1 MFHQPARLRA
11 LVMLG
16 VASVSLAVVTTGTT
30 GVANASQAQPAT
42 AASQASHLSS
52 AQAACPS
59 AIPGYVRCFAFT
71 RPGAIQHPGG
81 AAAAQ
86 GLPVG
91 YGPADLQSAYN
102 LPSGGGG
109 GQVIAIADAFD
120 DPNAEADL
128 AVYRQTYGLP
138 PCTTANGCFSR
149 VNQQGVAGSYPP
161 ADRSGGWETVESLD
175 LDMVSA
181 ACPACHIILVEAND
195 NSIAN
200 LAAAEDTAA
209 SFSPAAISNSY
220 GTNEFAGMDA
230 FASSYD
236 HPGVA
241 ITVSSG
247 DAGFGPAQFPA
258 VLSSVIAVGGTSLLH
273 RAKGSRGWT
282 ETAWSGSG
290 SGCSAYVAKPAWQ
303 QDRLCSMRTTADVSA
318 VADPNTGVAVYDTV
332 PVFGRT
338 GWEVVGGT
346 SASSPFIAGVIGLAG
361 NGGIAPSYPY
371 THTHLH
377 AFYDVMAGSNGFCGG
392 TYLCTAKTGYDGP
405 TGLGTPDG
413 TSAF

>member
-1 MFHQPARLRA
+1 
-11 LVMLG
+11 MLG
-16 VASVSLAVVTTGTT
+16 AASVSLAVVTTGTT

-42 AASQASHLSS
+42 ASSQASHPSS
-52 AQAACPS
+52 AQAACPPAS
-59 AIPGYVRCFAFT
+59 PGHVRCFAFT

-138 PCTTANGCFSR
+138 PCTTANGCFSK
-149 VNQQGVAGSYPP
+149 VNQQGVAGNYPP
-161 ADRSGGWETVESLD
+161 ADRSGGWETEESLD

-209 SFSPAAISNSY
+209 SFSPTAISNSY

-241 ITVSSG
+241 VTVSSG

-318 VADPNTGVAVYDTV
+318 VADPNTGVAVYDSTSYQGYV
-332 PVFGRT
+332 GWLVF
-338 GWEVVGGT
+338 GGT
-346 SASSPFIAGVIGLAG
+346 SVASPLVASVYALAG
-361 NGGIAPSYPY
+361 NASSVTAASSLYS
-371 THTHLH
+371 HTGSL
-377 AFYDVMAGSNGFCGG
+377 FDVTSGSNGSCGG
-392 TYLCTAKTGYDGP
+392 SYLCTAKSGYDGP
-405 TGLGTPDG
+405 TGLGTPNG
-413 TSAF
+413 TAAF